1 MISERVAVRGFESIW
16 RTRFPMLTPA
26 FMTSFNQQFV
36 KPVVRDGG
44 PLAPSPTL
52 PASNS
57 PDLVAELGIQIA
69 RSAVEACITIEDVLQ
84 DQSLLQAAWIR
95 SLELLARYEGEI
107 PVAADVPLD
116 AEDKLDAFGL
126 SRTLFAFLS
135 QTDDEVQFGPL
146 IPGAGT
152 LSRCEGDLAVGDVLV
167 EIKTV
172 SRRFRSHD
180 LRQLLVYLAL
190 DWARAEPRWTRG
202 CLLNPRRAVWA
213 EFDVD
218 WLVRRLSGRAA
229 VDAFRDL
236 LDAFASSV
244 EVETSLF

>member
-26 FMTSFNQQFV
+26 FMNSFNQQFV
-36 KPVVRDGG
+36 KPVVHDGN
-44 PLAPSPTL
+44 PLAPSPT
-52 PASNS
+52 PAASNS
-57 PDLVAELGIQIA
+57 PDLVAELGIRIA
-69 RSAVEACITIEDVLQ
+69 RSAVEAGITVEHVAQ
-84 DQSLLQAAWIR
+84 DHPLLKAAWLR
-95 SLELLARYEGEI
+95 SLELVARYEGQTPDVEE
-107 PVAADVPLD
+107 VPLE
-116 AEDKLDAFGL
+116 AGDKLDAFGL
-126 SRTLFAFLS
+126 SRTLFAFLN
-135 QTDDEVQFGPL
+135 QTHDEVQFAPL

-152 LSRCEGDLAVGDVLV
+152 LSRCEGDLAVGDELV